1 MKMKTKFIIF
11 FVSIIAASSWAAP
24 QQSKPDSV
32 VVKVGEASKIVVTI
46 ANKKDAAILKHY
58 NLQALVNDL
67 ITKIEQDDTT
77 GQLKPSSEYLSEPT
91 PSETVRETES
101 LEDPWPDRSSEDETD
116 DNVNRSTTY
125 HTSSFRSRRTYH
137 SLSFDVG
144 TNNFLKDGQTFP
156 DASNDAYRVRPFG
169 SWYVGINSVQRT
181 RVANKFYLEWGL
193 GISWYNFKF
202 EDASTILQKDDAGV
216 TFTNDL
222 RGFNYQK
229 SKLTASYVNASFV
242 PVLDFG
248 ENRRKPMLFDNS
260 HSDSFRIGAGPYVGY
275 RIGSYS
281 KLVYKDNG
289 NKERERNRDSYYL
302 DNLRYGA
309 RLQIGYRDVDLFF
322 NYDLNDIFASGRGP
336 SLNAFSFGLIL

>member
-1 MKMKTKFIIF
+1 MKMKTKFMILF
-11 FVSIIAASSWAAP
+11 ASIIAVSNWAAP

-46 ANKKDAAILKHY
+46 ANKRDAAVLKHY

-67 ITKIEQDDTT
+67 ITKIEKDDTT
-77 GQLKPSSEYLSEPT
+77 SELKPPSEYLSETT
-91 PSETVRETES
+91 PSEPVREPES
-101 LEDPWPDRSSEDETD
+101 LEDRWADRSTEEETD
-116 DNVNRSTTY
+116 DYVNRTTTY

-144 TNNFLKDGQTFP
+144 TNNFLKDGESFP
-156 DASNDAYRVRPFG
+156 DASNDAYTVRPFG

-202 EDASTILQKDDAGV
+202 EDSRTTIQKDDNGV
-216 TFTNDL
+216 MFVSDPRDL
-222 RGFNYQK
+222 NYQK
-229 SKLTASYVNASFV
+229 SKLTASYINASFV

-275 RIGSYS
+275 RIGSYL
-281 KLVYKDNG
+281 KQVYKDNG
-289 NKERERNRDSYYL
+289 DREKERTRDSYYL

-309 RLQIGYRDVDLFF
+309 RLQVGYRDVDLFF